1 MNIVLAAGVV
11 VGFAAILERLGLPTC
26 AREVGQHSTTCLE
39 VLRDDS
45 LSDAAKETALQDR
58 ARQLFGL
65 FGRLTGGSV
74 LALGLPLGGV
84 WLLGS
89 AGVGSFGETLATL
102 QRVDFLI
109 VTTAVGLLAYVL
121 APYARASS

>member
-1 MNIVLAAGVV
+1 MNIVLAVGVV
-11 VGFAAILERLGLPTC
+11 VGFAVLLERLGLPAH
-26 AREVGQHSTTCLE
+26 AREVGGHSTTCLQ

-45 LSDAAKETALQDR
+45 LSDATKEAALQDR

-65 FGRLTGGSV
+65 LGRLTGGSV

-89 AGVGSFGETLATL
+89 AGVGSFSETLATL
-102 QRVDFLI
+102 QRVDFLV

-121 APYARASS
+121 AQYARAS

>member
-11 VGFAAILERLGLPTC
+11 VGFAVIIERLRLPGH
-26 AREVGQHSTTCLE
+26 ARQVGRHSTTCLR

-45 LSDAAKETALQDR
+45 LDDAAKETALQNR
-58 ARQLFGL
+58 ARELFGL
-65 FGRLTGGSV
+65 LGRLVGGSA

-84 WLLGS
+84 WLLGH
-89 AGVGSFGETLATL
+89 AGIGSFGETFATL
-102 QRVDFLI
+102 QRIDFLA

-121 APYARASS
+121 VQRTRAS